1 MVYIK
6 FVVNVLNR
14 GGEKKKKK
22 KKKKKKRLT
31 EFGEMLPGCS
41 PMHAKVLA
49 SSAEFTPQF
58 GATFAWHRM
67 WTFILQTDRGDH
79 RDGK

>member
-1 MVYIK
+1 M
-6 FVVNVLNR
+6 NVLNGVCGAGGAGR
-14 GGEKKKKK
+14 GEKE
-22 KKKKKKRLT
+22 RLT
-31 EFGEMLPGCS
+31 EFGEMLPGCR

-67 WTFILQTDRGDH
+67 WTFILQTDRGNI